1 MHYSVFRRLISNN
14 VHFCAFWFGDSVS
27 LIEYLVSL
35 CILSIHCTSTTI
47 QSTVRPSVRSF
58 IRSYVRSFVGS
69 FVRLFVLSFVPPFV
83 RSLGFQQLPIFMFY
97 FFSLGSQENSSPNG
111 DHNKVHYSTSFFK
124 KS

>member
-1 MHYSVFRRLISNN
+1 MHFGLETLFHSLNTLLVCVF
-14 VHFCAFWFGDSVS
+14 
-27 LIEYLVSL
+27 YLFTAPVQL
-35 CILSIHCTSTTI
+35 FN
-47 QSTVRPSVRSF
+47 QPFVRPSVRSF